1 MNVTTSIWGATNTWT
16 EVTEY
21 NRTIGKVATFTNT
34 GHTLYDAV
42 NSGNL
47 TWNVPITDY
56 SLSWCAHGQESNYT
70 KMHLLVNNADTGVIN
85 TPDPLNFFMYYE
97 NSGLGHQDY
106 APNTNNY
113 KNILYNGY
121 DAGQEWSNTNN
132 NRYIQPITDFY
143 RKHFKKS
150 RKV

>member
-97 NSGLGHQDY
+97 NSSRE
-106 APNTNNY
+106 
-113 KNILYNGY
+113 IL
-121 DAGQEWSNTNN
+121 
-132 NRYIQPITDFY
+132 
-143 RKHFKKS
+143 H
-150 RKV
+150 